1 MGRRRFG
8 RSWISAWRNLYVV
21 GQMKTGCPGTIYF
34 GDLSETEYF
43 FIKLCGFL
51 RVLSRDGDMF
61 DLCHGAVADRFVQ

>member
-1 MGRRRFG
+1 MAKFICRRSDENRLP
-8 RSWISAWRNLYVV
+8 RDYS
-21 GQMKTGCPGTIYF
+21 F